1 MTGKARTGKA
11 RTGTAMTGRPE
22 PTGWVV
28 FDLDGVFRQWNDD
41 HLDNVE
47 REHGLEPRTI
57 LSVAFSSDLGPAA
70 TTGQMTYR
78 QWMDEI
84 RLRVTSRFGP
94 EVSSA
99 LDRWEENVGFVD
111 WDMIGLL
118 RRVRQSAP
126 VALLSNGTTRLR
138 RDLHVLGI
146 TEEFDRI
153 FNTAEIGVAKPDP
166 LVFEIVCSSLAEDP
180 RNCVFVDDLLD
191 NVAGAASIGM
201 TAHQH
206 CELAS
211 TQSFFAEMGLHQ
223 DP

>member
-1 MTGKARTGKA
+1 MSAGGLA
-11 RTGTAMTGRPE
+11 
-22 PTGWVV
+22 WVV

-41 HLDNVE
+41 QLDAVE
-47 REHGLEPRTI
+47 RDHGIEPRTI
-57 LSVAFSSDLGPAA
+57 LSVAFSEDLGPAA
-70 TTGQMTYR
+70 TTGQLTYR

-84 RLRVTSRFGP
+84 RRRVITRFGH

-99 LDRWEENVGFVD
+99 LDRWEENVGLVD
-111 WDMIGLL
+111 WEMIDLL
-118 RRVRQSAP
+118 RRVRRHAP

-138 RDLHVLGI
+138 RDLHVLGL

-166 LVFEIVCSSLAEDP
+166 LVFEIVCAALEAEP

-191 NVAGAASIGM
+191 NVSGARSIGM

-206 CELAS
+206 SQLGS
-211 TQSFFAEMGLHQ
+211 TESFFSDLLREFGLHIT
-223 DP
+223 